1 MIITSWKIKGIFK
14 ADAQKVSEE
23 IAEIGETVEPSEIV
37 EKARNESTELHKC
50 FEWRVENIVNIIN
63 LAGFGLGIGSGRTS
77 GYGRYKVVAVE

>member
-37 EKARNESTELHKC
+37 EKARDESTELHKC
-50 FEWRVENIVNIIN
+50 FEIER
-63 LAGFGLGIGSGRTS
+63 LAIPLALADG
-77 GYGRYKVVAVE
+77 